1 MLKKLNL
8 QVLLSYLGLMPYFI
22 ILIDKYFFF
31 KIKEEI
37 STNFLIYYTVII
49 FVFIGSTNWNL
60 QDKQENYITIYGF
73 MPSLISVFIIILNL
87 YNINQSLIIFLLII
101 SLIIQ
106 LLFDYFLVF
115 KIKSNKYNYIFLR
128 IPLTLLISIILGNF
142 II

>member
-115 KIKSNKYNYIFLR
+115 KIKSNKKNLIFLR